1 MFHSQQQQQEM
12 GSRKLKKTGS
22 KAKKLPP
29 FPALHLVT
37 SLWALSFACLYA
49 HFAYR
54 AINHPSCASSS
65 SSSPPCYRLPP
76 GAAEAAEATALL
88 RAHLWCSAPQ
98 AAAAALALLLPPGR
112 RRRALALAAL
122 AATAVNHGVLARL
135 LGLIRA
141 AAPPGDDVLLLRVAG
156 VVTCVALVTDL
167 LGFLTILIGG
177 REG

>member
-1 MFHSQQQQQEM
+1 M
-12 GSRKLKKTGS
+12 GTRKLKKTGS

-37 SLWALSFACLYA
+37 SLCALCFACLYA

-54 AINHPSCASSS
+54 AINDHTSASSS
-65 SSSPPCYRLPP
+65 SPSPSRYRLPP
-76 GAAEAAEATALL
+76 GSADAAEASALL

-98 AAAAALALLLPPGR
+98 AGAAALALLLPPGS

-135 LGLIRA
+135 LGLLRA
-141 AAPPGDDVLLLRVAG
+141 AGGRRAPPQGGRPGHRRRARHGPARLP
-156 VVTCVALVTDL
+156 C
-167 LGFLTILIGG
+167 ILIGG
-177 REG
+177 RED